1 MAFYY
6 ADGPCYVRS
15 DVGGSL
21 SLNSTERLLALRVFG
36 DASSG
41 NVTVDI
47 ATSTAGT
54 QTIPVSSKS
63 GFDWT
68 PSGKYVNSTFTF
80 SSTAMQWFA
89 EIENLVG
96 Q

>member
-1 MAFYY
+1 MGVYY
-6 ADGPCYVRS
+6 ADGPVVVRS

-21 SLNSTERLLALRVFG
+21 SLTSTQRLVALRVFG
-36 DASSG
+36 DATSG
-41 NVTVDI
+41 NLLIDI
-47 ATSTAGT
+47 PWSTLGT
-54 QTIPVSSKS
+54 QTVPVSSKS

-80 SSTAMQWFA
+80 SSTNMQWFA
-89 EIENLVG
+89 EIELLVG

>member
-1 MAFYY
+1 MGLYY
-6 ADGPCYVRS
+6 ADGPCFYRS
-15 DVGGSL
+15 SQGGSL
-21 SLNSTERLLALRVFG
+21 VITSTQRLLALRVFG

-41 NVTVDI
+41 FVSWDI
-47 ATSTAGT
+47 GGT
-54 QTIPVSSKS
+54 FTGEPIPVSSKS

-68 PSGKYVNSTFTF
+68 PSGKYVNTTFTF